1 MMERAGRRLD
11 AYRQR
16 KTEKQRLVTRSNVKE
31 IHNVE
36 LLTII
41 AIAVG
46 LAMDTF
52 AVSIVSGAA
61 YKELHIRHTLRMAGF
76 FGGFQA
82 FMPVVGYLAGLTV
95 RQYVSSYDHWIA
107 FGILAAVGLKMIY
120 ESFKI
125 EEEKKTPDP
134 ANLFVVLALAV
145 ATSIDALAV
154 GITISLITNAIA
166 LAVLIIGA
174 VTFVFSF
181 AGVYIGKKF
190 GHFFEGRIEI
200 IGGLVLIG
208 LGLKIVIQHLG

>member
-1 MMERAGRRLD
+1 M
-11 AYRQR
+11 
-16 KTEKQRLVTRSNVKE
+16 
-31 IHNVE
+31 E
-36 LLTII
+36 LLAVIT
-41 AIAVG
+41 IAVG

-52 AVSIVSGAA
+52 AVSIVTGAA

-95 RQYVSSYDHWIA
+95 RQYVSNYDHWIA

-125 EEEKKTPDP
+125 KEEKNTPNP
-134 ANLFVVLALAV
+134 ANLMVVLVLAV

-154 GITISLITNAIA
+154 GVTISLITNAIA
-166 LAVLIIGA
+166 LAVIIIGA
-174 VTFVFSF
+174 ITFGMSF

-190 GHFFEGRIEI
+190 GHFFEGGIEI
-200 IGGLVLIG
+200 IGGLVLIA
-208 LGLKIVIQHLG
+208 LGIKIVLQHIA